1 MASKAEVTA
10 DMVSIPS
17 NSPGDWRIRS
27 RPPMTVPRVCG
38 HSPLLSMNTSSLCI
52 SILVSKLYATSQS
65 LVGTATIPSCPAH
78 TCKIA
83 HGSMAKALNG
93 RMLDS

>member
-1 MASKAEVTA
+1 M
-10 DMVSIPS
+10 
-17 NSPGDWRIRS
+17 RS

-52 SILVSKLYATSQS
+52 SILVSKLYASSQS

-78 TCKIA
+78 PCKIA
-83 HGSMAKALNG
+83 HVSMGPAAGG
-93 RMLDS
+93 RSVSPTVEVRW